1 MQSCL
6 IIPFFTPHV
15 LGSILYTKP
24 EVHNSVYLESCRAT
38 THLDLL
44 DGLHVCYA
52 IGVVLFN
59 TSCNCEDVGIEDDVI
74 GIEPHLLYQE
84 PVGPFTHLHLVFN
97 SGGLER
103 WEIYIRLMK
112 GRSALMLCMA
122 RNSSALFLSSSM
134 RLEKESLAQHQ
145 LSENFWNLLKIYRPY
160 AIDVNTSHN

>member
-24 EVHNSVYLESCRAT
+24 EVHNSVYLESCTAT

-84 PVGPFTHLHLVFN
+84 PVGPFTYLHLVFN

-103 WEIYIRLMK
+103 
-112 GRSALMLCMA
+112 
-122 RNSSALFLSSSM
+122 
-134 RLEKESLAQHQ
+134 
-145 LSENFWNLLKIYRPY
+145 
-160 AIDVNTSHN
+160 